1 MGASGA
7 GKTTLLDVLACN
19 TFGGEVEGEVLA
31 NGAPRNR
38 VAFASTSCYVQQRDV
53 LLCSATV
60 REAITCSA
68 LLKLPTSVPLSEKR
82 ARVERLLKELD
93 ILVCANT
100 LIGDDTIGLKGIS
113 GGQKRR
119 VSVGI
124 ELVKDPSVLFL
135 DEPTSGLDSE
145 MACSVMAVLGAL
157 ARKERTVVCT
167 IHQPNSDITDMFD
180 DFMLMAGGEGRVP
193 GAVGERRP
201 ALRRSRARPLHYRCV
216 FRCPMYKNPTDF
228 FLTVIRDVETAN
240 ALADFWRKCQL
251 TAAVTPAP
259 DPAATPLV
267 AAAAAPSIPAAPPSQ
282 PPHTATAAATTPTA
296 TPVSPPR
303 FSRPAQLSAAPSG
316 APNPA
321 DDSLPS
327 TSAAEQVVL
336 QVAPAA
342 SLSIA
347 VALQVGSSEA
357 LPHRI
362 KQVSMTRRWPC
373 GWSDA
378 AEADAAQQAPMW
390 QQVTVLSQRNLR
402 SWIRSPVLLASELI
416 QYLFIS
422 IFIGLMYVRLTKSI
436 ADGAVFDRAACIWF
450 LLTVLSFTPSYTA
463 ITNWDSERV
472 LLRRELGNKLY
483 RINAFYLARL
493 IVLLPFQLLQ
503 CALFVLILYFFV
515 GFQPNAANFFMMLL
529 ILFMFQVV
537 SEGLGFMCALMTR
550 QATFAII
557 CLTFLLL
564 ILLSF
569 SGFLISKTPIYFQWV
584 QRVSYLTYAYS
595 ALLRN
600 ELTGLVLINADG
612 SSVAGETQ
620 MPTQIDTGLSVWG
633 NIGVLAGLA
642 GGMEVIKLTLLHLAA
657 HMRLL

>member
-7 GKTTLLDVLACN
+7 GKTTLLDVLARN
-19 TFGGEVEGEVLA
+19 SFGGNVEGEVLV
-31 NGAPRNR
+31 NGELRNS
-38 VAFASTSCYVQQRDV
+38 VTFASTSCYVQQRDV

-68 LLKLPTSVPLSEKR
+68 LLKLPVSVPLSEKK
-82 ARVERLLKELD
+82 ARVEQLLKELD
-93 ILVCANT
+93 ILGCADT

-157 ARKERTVVCT
+157 ARKQRTVVCT

-180 DFMLMAGGEGRVP
+180 DFMLMAGGR
-193 GAVGERRP
+193 AVYLGP
-201 ALRRSRARPLHYRCV
+201 WANAVQH
-216 FRCPMYKNPTDF
+216 FTAAGHICPMYKNPTDF

-282 PPHTATAAATTPTA
+282 PPSPPAHRHTQPSATVTATTPTA
-296 TPVSPPR
+296 TATATTPT
-303 FSRPAQLSAAPSG
+303 ATA
-316 APNPA
+316 
-321 DDSLPS
+321 
-327 TSAAEQVVL
+327 VVL